1 MAKKHN
7 RSGFLFMLIIF
18 LLFGIIIYT
27 YKDKFYVLFNTGVSS
42 GKKIINEKF
51 DKKDTDKIAKEKIDL
66 LNKEKNKSNDN
77 NEIKE
82 KIFENID
89 DIKNNVNN
97 LKEKVSNNNEKNK
110 KENIEI
116 IKNDKIENTKTEK
129 ITKKET
135 NNIKEIDKDN
145 NIKTHNRNS
154 KVYFSKLTNDEKLI
168 LVSVKRN
175 ISYINTPLTETIK
188 TLLAGPNY
196 NEKSSALIT
205 NIPNQTKLISVAIKN
220 NTAYINFSNEF
231 EFNSFGKD
239 ATIAQLQQVVYT
251 ATEFTNVKYV
261 QILINGKIK
270 KYLGG
275 EGVIIEKPFSRSDFS

>member
-97 LKEKVSNNNEKNK
+97 LKEKVSNNNETNK